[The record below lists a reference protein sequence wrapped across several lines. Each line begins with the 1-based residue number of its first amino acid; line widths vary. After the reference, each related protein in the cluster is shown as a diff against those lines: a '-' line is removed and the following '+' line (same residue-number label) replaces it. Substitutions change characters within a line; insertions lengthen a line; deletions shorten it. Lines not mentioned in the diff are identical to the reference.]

1 VARAADGQTH
11 SNLVVI
17 GTGVAYHL
25 WLTLAIMPVRQASAE
40 AVVRR
45 PQSPFGETRASRS
58 SPNVS
63 HDEAISPSQVP
74 ADLVSALDQLDHARV
89 GRFHVG
95 LTLLAG
101 IPWLWVS
108 VAIGIIGFLLPSL
121 DQAYGWGP
129 ARLGL
134 LVSAGLVGFL
144 FGALLS
150 GPWTDRIGRK
160 RMLLLTTA
168 GVGLS
173 MAISGWATSFASLLT
188 LRILTGFASGAVMPV
203 TNALVSEYSPARYRG
218 RVVVLLSGFWG
229 LGGAAAAL
237 IGYLL
242 VPTFGWRP
250 PLWVGGA
257 VLLYLPV
264 LARYLPRSLR
274 FLIAK
279 GKYEEAEIEFAGIRS
294 RLMIDDPPE
303 SLSQSEM
310 SGKREPE
317 SLGDGAEVL
326 WSSRYLGLAIA
337 LSIIWFTLNFA
348 FYGVFIW
355 LPSVLVYRGSP
366 LSQSLLFTLVI
377 NLGQVP
383 GTITAAFLADWLG
396 RRISLVGFLAAYAA
410 SLVTFAVWPSNSGA
424 LLWGTLFAFCNS
436 AAWGLGYILTVER
449 FPTSLRATGL
459 GWTNGIGRTGGI
471 LAPAVMGLILAS
483 DRIPHSW
490 IFYLTSI
497 VLTLAIVP
505 CLKIGGDARGLSLE
519 ELSRPGP

>member
-1 VARAADGQTH
+1 
-11 SNLVVI
+11 
-17 GTGVAYHL
+17 
-25 WLTLAIMPVRQASAE
+25 
-40 AVVRR
+40 
-45 PQSPFGETRASRS
+45 
-58 SPNVS
+58 
-63 HDEAISPSQVP
+63 
-74 ADLVSALDQLDHARV
+74 VSALDQLDHARV

-95 LTLLAG
+95 LTVLAG

-108 VAIGIIGFLLPSL
+108 VAVSIIGFLLPSL
-121 DQAYGWGP
+121 DQAYSWGS
-129 ARLGL
+129 ARLGF
-134 LVSAGLVGFL
+134 LVSAGLIGFF
-144 FGALLS
+144 FGAVLG

-173 MAISGWATSFASLLT
+173 MAVSGWATNFAGLLAM
-188 LRILTGFASGAVMPV
+188 RILTGFSCGAVMPV

-229 LGGAAAAL
+229 LGGATAAL

-250 PLWVGGA
+250 PLWVGGL

-264 LARYLPRSLR
+264 LVRYLPRSLR
-274 FLIAK
+274 FLIAT
-279 GKYEEAEIEFAGIRS
+279 GRYEEARIEFAAIRPQL
-294 RLMIDDPPE
+294 RLDAVPTPVPLDEAWRKHETEAPDDGGE
-303 SLSQSEM
+303 S
-310 SGKREPE
+310 
-317 SLGDGAEVL
+317 L
-326 WSSRYLGLAIA
+326 WSSRYLRLAIA
-337 LSIIWFTLNFA
+337 LSLMWFTLNFA

-355 LPSVLVYRGSP
+355 LPSVLVYGGNA
-366 LSQSLLFTLVI
+366 LSQSLLFTLLI

-410 SLVTFAVWPSNSGA
+410 SLVAFTLWPSNSGV

-471 LAPAVMGLILAS
+471 VAPAVMGLILAS
-483 DRIPHSW
+483 ETIPHSW
-490 IFYLTSI
+490 IFYLTSV
-497 VLTLAIVP
+497 VLVLAIVP
-505 CLKIGGDARGLSLE
+505 SLMIGGDARGRSLE
-519 ELSRPGP
+519 ELSRISP